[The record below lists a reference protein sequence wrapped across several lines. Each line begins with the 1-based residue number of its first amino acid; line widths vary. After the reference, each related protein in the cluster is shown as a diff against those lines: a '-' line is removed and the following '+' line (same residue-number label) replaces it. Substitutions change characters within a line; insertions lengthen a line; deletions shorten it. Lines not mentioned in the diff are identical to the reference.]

1 MVDLAVIGGGPGGY
15 VAAIRAAQL
24 KKKVVLIERDQIGGV
39 CMYWGCIPTK
49 SLLNQTKLYDEAKHC
64 RNIGPEKDK
73 LSLDWKGVLEEK
85 NRVVERLV
93 KGTEFLLERNGV
105 ELVRGEARLESEKS
119 IIVEGTEATKKI
131 EAAAVILA
139 TGSRPAELPFLRPN
153 GDTVLTSRDAL
164 DLQVIPGSLLVVGA
178 GAIGLE
184 MATIFRRLGAEVT
197 VLELLPHI
205 LPGSDIEMTTRLERL
220 LKRQKIKIWTQMK
233 AAAFE
238 MEGDACVLTGIG
250 LKDNKP
256 FRYSAEKI
264 LSAVGRRPNSESF
277 RGLDSRL
284 VINKHGFI
292 QVDSFLETG
301 VPGIY
306 AVGDVIGGKLLAH
319 KASHEGIRAA
329 ENADGRN
336 EPMDWAA
343 VPSAV
348 FTEPEFASVGQTEE
362 EAVSRAD
369 GIRMGRFSLQANG
382 RALTMGKPDGMVKV
396 ISDGDGRILGAHVLA
411 PNAGDLLPEL
421 TMAVRKKMTLND
433 IIETI
438 HIHPT
443 VSESL
448 MEACLNAE
456 GRAIHKLNV

>member
-24 KKKVVLIERDQIGGV
+24 KKKVVLIERDRIGGV
-39 CMYWGCIPTK
+39 CMNWGCIPTK
-49 SLLNQTKLYDEAKHC
+49 SLLNQTKIYEEAKHC

-119 IIVEGTEATKKI
+119 IIVEGTESTKKI

-233 AAAFE
+233 AAAFVGLQE
-238 MEGDACVLTGIG
+238 VENIGILEDIAAHEALTGYGYEAFLIEGTDSRGIDNGYLVRGDMAAVVHVEQHIAPEGLTSRPPLLIEVEVQTASGPVTVFVANNHFTSMSAGVGATEPRRTAQAAWNVSVLEGVLAANPEAYAAITGDLNSFYDSLPIDTLREAG
-250 LKDNKP
+250 LK
-256 FRYSAEKI
+256 
-264 LSAVGRRPNSESF
+264 
-277 RGLDSRL
+277 
-284 VINKHGFI
+284 
-292 QVDSFLETG
+292 
-301 VPGIY
+301 
-306 AVGDVIGGKLLAH
+306 
-319 KASHEGIRAA
+319 
-329 ENADGRN
+329 
-336 EPMDWAA
+336 
-343 VPSAV
+343 
-348 FTEPEFASVGQTEE
+348 
-362 EAVSRAD
+362 
-369 GIRMGRFSLQANG
+369 
-382 RALTMGKPDGMVKV
+382 
-396 ISDGDGRILGAHVLA
+396 
-411 PNAGDLLPEL
+411 
-421 TMAVRKKMTLND
+421 
-433 IIETI
+433 
-438 HIHPT
+438 
-443 VSESL
+443 
-448 MEACLNAE
+448 
-456 GRAIHKLNV
+456 